1 MVRGLDL
8 FKAHFKDHH
17 DKYVLIGGTA
27 CEVAMAKNDIDFRAT
42 KDLDIVLFI
51 ELLDADFFYVFWDF
65 IKSGKYQIQH
75 KSADSRQFY
84 RFQKPSNKSYPV
96 MIELFS
102 RQPDALSIPE
112 DCHLTPIPTPSDAS
126 SLSAILLDDVYYE
139 FIKKGII
146 LEDGLS
152 VMSAEYLIPLKAKAY
167 IDLKKRKEAGEQID
181 SANIRKHGNDIIRLS
196 QVLTEESNVS
206 LSSGIKSDM
215 IIFIE
220 QISTEDIALKSLGLQ
235 TTTLDEILSRLRLI
249 YNLA

>member
-1 MVRGLDL
+1 LVRGIEL

-27 CEVAMAKNDIDFRAT
+27 CEVVMKKFDIDFRAT

-51 ELLDADFFYVFWDF
+51 ELLDTDFFNTFWEF
-65 IKSGKYQIQH
+65 IKRGEYQHQH
-75 KSADSRQFY
+75 KSTGAKQFY
-84 RFQKPSNKSYPV
+84 RFQKPSDKSYPY
-96 MIELFS
+96 MIELFA
-102 RQPDALSIPE
+102 RQPDALIIPE
-112 DCHLTPIPTPSDAS
+112 DCHLTPIPASSDAS
-126 SLSAILLDDVYYE
+126 SLSAILLNDVYYN
-139 FIKKGII
+139 FIKDGII

-152 VMSAEYLIPLKAKAY
+152 VVSAECLIPLKAKAY

-206 LSSGIKSDM
+206 LSSEIKSDM

-220 QISTEDIALKSLGLQ
+220 QISTEDIALKSLGLR